1 MQKTVFSLCLL
12 VLCVLISCNNN
23 NNVQPLCTTL
33 ESNSVWT
40 AENFKTGY
48 TIQFPPTY
56 VGDGSAEDSSYY
68 FDKYNANSDVRFF
81 WRHCGVAFCD
91 EYGLVPL
98 TTFRD
103 TITVPSSEI
112 FNTGGYVVRNDL
124 TEYKLLCDSNG
135 IGAVFYYNTL
145 PDADGALFLK
155 LDDDQHYAAVLMNYK
170 STAQQEVEDIL
181 KTIQPGSVAPPGND

>member
-1 MQKTVFSLCLL
+1 MQKTIFSLCLL
-12 VLCVLISCNNN
+12 ALCVLISCNEN
-23 NNVQPLCTTL
+23 NNVQPLCTSL
-33 ESNSVWT
+33 GSNAVWT

-56 VGDGSAEDSSYY
+56 VGDGAAQNSSYY
-68 FDKYNANSDVRFF
+68 FDKYASSSDVRFF
-81 WRHCGVAFCD
+81 WRHCGFAFCD

-98 TTFRD
+98 TTFRE

-124 TEYKLLCDSNG
+124 TEYKLFCDDGDIS
-135 IGAVFYYNTL
+135 AVFYYNTL

-155 LDDDQHYAAVLMNYK
+155 LDDDQYYAAVLMNYK

-181 KTIQPGSVAPPGND
+181 KTIQVGSVVPPPND